1 MADFLTS
8 FPDLYERGK
17 RLLDSYREKKLSEKY
32 DNAQQARLNP
42 ALIEFLEFFYPYAL
56 LKRAGF
62 SYPVLA
68 LGCPESQHQNVES
81 ILGELLTTDRTD
93 FTVNDPSYL
102 KVLEKQG
109 KRIYNG
115 RTYVMDSL
123 ERTEEHKLYCSLGY
137 YYDAMTTCDILEW
150 EILTVFGSERISLG
164 FDNIRRQLKYRNEH
178 HRRVSDPAFDGR
190 GRSAALS
197 ISTLIVFNDG
207 VTYRAL
213 IRMRSGKTA
222 AHSDLYHVV
231 PSFIFQPVWSY
242 LEEEYSVKHNIY
254 REYLEEIFGV
264 KEVENSSGEIAF
276 DFFYK
281 HDKLVQL
288 RSLLES
294 KGAELLLTGY
304 AVNLLNLRPE
314 ICTLLLIR
322 DESWSRQ
329 KIVAN
334 WEFLVPHQ
342 AYERRQDTV
351 AVLNILRNDEE
362 IALDLSNI
370 PGTFVPPGAAAFWL
384 GIDLARRL
392 I

>member
-1 MADFLTS
+1 MTDFLTS
-8 FPDLYERGK
+8 IPDLYERGK
-17 RLLDSYREKKLSEKY
+17 RLLNSYGEKKLREKY
-32 DNAQQARLNP
+32 DRAQQARLNP
-42 ALIEFLEFFYPYAL
+42 ALIEFLEFYYPYAP
-56 LKRAGF
+56 LKRARF

-68 LGCPESQHQNVES
+68 LECPESQHQNVDS

-93 FTVNDPSYL
+93 FIVNDPSYL

-123 ERTEEHKLYCSLGY
+123 ERGEEHELHCSLGY

-150 EILTVFGSERISLG
+150 EILTVFGTERIS
-164 FDNIRRQLKYRNEH
+164 FEFENIRRQLKCRNEYH
-178 HRRVSDPAFDGR
+178 GRVSDPAFDGR

-207 VTYRAL
+207 ATYRTL

-231 PSFIFQPVWSY
+231 PSFIFQPVWGHSK
-242 LEEEYSVKHNIY
+242 EEYSVRHNIY
-254 REYLEEIFGV
+254 REYLEEIFGI
-264 KEVENSSGEIAF
+264 KEVEHSSGEIAF
-276 DFFYK
+276 DYFYE

-294 KGAELLLTGY
+294 KGGELLLTGY

-322 DESWSRQ
+322 DETWSRQ

-334 WEFLVPHQ
+334 WEFLVPRQ
-342 AYERRQDTV
+342 AYEIRQE
-351 AVLNILRNDEE
+351 AVVVLDILRNDEE
-362 IALDLSNI
+362 VAVDLSNI
-370 PGTFVPPGAAAFWL
+370 PSTFVPPGAAAFWL
-384 GIDLARRL
+384 GIDLARKL